1 MSLVA
6 LTCELLDV
14 GSAQNYR
21 TKPIVTKLKVV
32 IVILTKQITGA
43 WTIVTWTPWMESA
56 RRRVRKNS
64 IYFLFIYDYNNY
76 ILPTI

>member
-32 IVILTKQITGA
+32 IGILSRQITGA
-43 WTIVTWTPWMESA
+43 WTIVTWTPLMEFA
-56 RRRVRKNS
+56 RRRVRKN
-64 IYFLFIYDYNNY
+64 FIYLPFSYDQNN
-76 ILPTI
+76 